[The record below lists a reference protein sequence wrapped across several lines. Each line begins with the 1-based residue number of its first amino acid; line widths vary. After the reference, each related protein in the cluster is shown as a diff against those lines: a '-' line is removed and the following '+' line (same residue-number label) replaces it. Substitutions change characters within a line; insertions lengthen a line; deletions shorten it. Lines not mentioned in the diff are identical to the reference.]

1 MTEYDNINNGK
12 VAYVGEYSGDT
23 EHGYKRCG
31 NGKEYKNGG
40 KRPVYVGNWKDGKRD
55 GMGTE
60 YKGIMPSYWG
70 KWRNDRR
77 KGKCNGV
84 VWMWLGIV
92 AVIIGIIVLVAVA
105 CHMNA
110 ITITFTSCSQFEDY
124 SRNPNEKKTRMIFKK
139 GCDCKRIVIGDYCF
153 GKVRVFELNG
163 LGELES
169 VVIGRDS
176 FRIDFWERNDG
187 SYRIVNCPKLK
198 SIQIGRESFRDYHSF
213 ELNNLPSLQS
223 IDISTWCFFNA
234 LTFSLTGLIDGMV

>member
-40 KRPVYVGNWKDGKRD
+40 KRPVYSGDWKDGKRD

-92 AVIIGIIVLVAVA
+92 TVIVLVAVA
-105 CHMNA
+105 CYLNA
-110 ITITFTSCSQFEDY
+110 ITITFTSCSQFEEY
-124 SRNPNEKKTRMIFKK
+124 YRNPNEKKTRMLFKK
-139 GCDCKRIVIGDYCF
+139 GCDC
-153 GKVRVFELNG
+153 
-163 LGELES
+163 
-169 VVIGRDS
+169 
-176 FRIDFWERNDG
+176 
-187 SYRIVNCPKLK
+187 
-198 SIQIGRESFRDYHSF
+198 
-213 ELNNLPSLQS
+213 
-223 IDISTWCFFNA
+223 
-234 LTFSLTGLIDGMV
+234 